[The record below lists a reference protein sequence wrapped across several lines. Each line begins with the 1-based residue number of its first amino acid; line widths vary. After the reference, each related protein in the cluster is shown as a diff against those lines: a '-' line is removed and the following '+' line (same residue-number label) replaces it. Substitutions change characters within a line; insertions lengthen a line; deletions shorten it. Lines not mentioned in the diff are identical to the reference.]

1 MLMDSNQ
8 QELPSD
14 SVDLI
19 IAALLP
25 PTFTGGDLPKMSGIV
40 EWANKQRAPT
50 MSIDQPP
57 SRILQ
62 PRTGW
67 LDIKCTMA
75 ADLPLA
81 YGDRDG
87 KLYLYSL
94 STPRQVFSSL
104 GIEYE
109 SPFGSKFVIT
119 LHES

>member
-1 MLMDSNQ
+1 
-8 QELPSD
+8 
-14 SVDLI
+14 
-19 IAALLP
+19 
-25 PTFTGGDLPKMSGIV
+25 MSGII

-50 MSIDQPP
+50 VSIDQPP
-57 SRILQ
+57 SSIIQ
-62 PRTGW
+62 SIKPW

-75 ADLPLA
+75 ADLPLT

-94 STPRQVFSSL
+94 STPRQIFQSL
-104 GIEYE
+104 GIEYD

>member
-1 MLMDSNQ
+1 M
-8 QELPSD
+8 PPA

-19 IAALLP
+19 VACLLP
-25 PTFTGGDLPKMSGIV
+25 PTWEGGEIPKMRGVI

-50 MSIDQPP
+50 MAIDQPP
-57 SRILQ
+57 SAVMNTTPL
-62 PRTGW
+62 
-67 LDIKCTMA
+67 LDVKCTLS

-94 STPRQVFSSL
+94 STPRKIFQTL
-104 GIEYE
+104 GIEYD

-119 LHES
+119 LHESC